1 LSPYI
6 YMIAFN
12 INPATKDKFDYTC
25 HRCSDGITKMQT
37 DKIIRHMV
45 RMPASLQ
52 TLNVASANVYNN
64 CNPAFAPNWNQHS
77 DRNIAHIQ
85 RVIVPSH
92 GNSTK
97 QTLTRARPGACSA
110 GGAGVDVKH
119 GSYDRYLARLKGKS
133 CNPVKVSTDVQML
146 SSSVDFEV
154 NDFCWALRDSMQ
166 GPFYKAVIMQV
177 ITPNSHY
184 RIQFLVNGVVDGINY
199 TKNKSDLLLYTCA
212 C

>member
-1 LSPYI
+1 
-6 YMIAFN
+6 
-12 INPATKDKFDYTC
+12 
-25 HRCSDGITKMQT
+25 
-37 DKIIRHMV
+37 MV

-52 TLNVASANVYNN
+52 TMNVASANVYND
-64 CNPAFAPNWNQHS
+64 CNPSFSPNWNQQS

-92 GNSTK
+92 GSSTK
-97 QTLTRARPGACSA
+97 RTLTRARPGACSA

-146 SSSVDFEV
+146 TTSVDFEV

-166 GPFYKAVIMQV
+166 GPFYKAVIME
-177 ITPNSHY
+177 ILPNSQY
-184 RIQFLVNGVVDGINY
+184 RIQFLVNGIVDGQNY
-199 TKNKSDLLLYTCA
+199 IKNKSDLLLYTCT